1 MENNRGQTIFMSVI
15 GVATLLVAI
24 VGATFAYFTIQV
36 SGNNTASSITIT
48 TADVA
53 GVTFTDG
60 SAITVA
66 NAYPGYSKSKTF
78 TVASAGGNA
87 SSSIDYIV
95 ELVTSNADLPAASS
109 TANEVYYTVVG
120 SKPNGSTG
128 TVSPSTSTTAD
139 LPKTTGRVEIA
150 SGTLKGNETHTYTF
164 TVGITERGVAQDGLQ
179 GKTYA
184 GVLQV
189 SLAATEGYR
198 TWDESTSN
206 WKIYGS

>member
-1 MENNRGQTIFMSVI
+1 MENNRGQTIFMSII

-60 SAITVA
+60 AAITVA
-66 NAYPGYSKSKTF
+66 NAYPGYSKQKTF
-78 TVASAGGNA
+78 TIASAGGNA

-95 ELVTSNADLPAASS
+95 ELVTSNAQLSSASN
-109 TANEVYYTVVG
+109 TANEVYYTIVG

-128 TVSPSTSTTAD
+128 TVYPATSTTAN
-139 LPKTTGRVEIA
+139 LPKSTGRTEVA
-150 SGTLKGNETHTYTF
+150 HGTLKGNETHTYTF
-164 TVGITERGVAQDGLQ
+164 TVGITERGVAQDTLQ
-179 GKTYA
+179 GKSYA
-184 GVLQV
+184 GILQV
-189 SLAATEGYR
+189 SLATTEGYR
-198 TWDESTSN
+198 TWDEATSG

>member
-1 MENNRGQTIFMSVI
+1 MENNKGQTIFMSVI

-66 NAYPGYSKSKTF
+66 NAYPGYSKQKTF
-78 TVASAGGNA
+78 TIVSAGGNA
-87 SSSIDYIV
+87 NSSIDYII
-95 ELVTSNADLPAASS
+95 ELVTSNAGLPAASN
-109 TANEVYYTVVG
+109 TANEVYYTIKGAKSG
-120 SKPNGSTG
+120 SGSVSTTSNVTANLPKSTG
-128 TVSPSTSTTAD
+128 RTQV
-139 LPKTTGRVEIA
+139 G
-150 SGTLKGNETHTYTF
+150 SGTLKGNETHTWTF

-189 SLAATEGYR
+189 SLATTEGNR
-198 TWDESTSN
+198 TWDEANST
-206 WKIYGS
+206 WKKYTGN